1 MPREVSF
8 ATFNLYNLQK
18 PGKYVYRSKV
28 KKADYDAKVAWSA
41 ALLKDAMPDV
51 VAFQELWAR
60 ECLEDVFAKAGLKN
74 KYRLRYI
81 GDSWGG
87 IAVAAAARNPW
98 RIVDVKVHKAFP
110 DGFKLLKR
118 KRTSQEDADRHDDD
132 IEVSIDR
139 FSRTIIQLTVKHQDG
154 KVPPIEVFCVHLK
167 AKLPTNL
174 DREDK
179 NDPVLMAH
187 ANALGAAISTI
198 RRTAEAAALRVLLN
212 GIMND
217 TETPVVVMG
226 DFNDG
231 LLSNT
236 LSIITGQPP
245 YKLFQAKKISK
256 AKKVGRYPGPGPLFR
271 VDVAAVPFA
280 ARRPLQPQLSGCER
294 GAGPHPGVRAVLRP
308 LAQPDLVLQGGA
320 DLERPCG
327 RSRSGRRGLPQDR
340 IGPWRGQGGVR
351 VRSGVSAGTSGP
363 LCFPFGTL
371 QPGGATRVT
380 NPDPK
385 PLWTADEI
393 SAVPEMHLRH
403 PWNPNSDV
411 YVRPL
416 SMGAGLSRSVL
427 SLARVP
433 PGKES
438 FIYHSHERDLG

>member
-8 ATFNLYNLQK
+8 ATFNLYNLQR

-41 ALLKDAMPDV
+41 VLLKDAMPDV
-51 VAFQELWAR
+51 VAFQELWAP

-98 RIVDVKVHKAFP
+98 KIVGFKVHKAFP

-118 KRTSQEDADRHDDD
+118 KRSSQEDADRHDDD

-226 DFNDG
+226 DYNDG

-245 YKLFQAKKISK
+245 YKLFQAKKVSK
-256 AKKVGRYPGPGPLFR
+256 AKKS
-271 VDVAAVPFA
+271 VDIRDRGLYSASMLQQYHSLRDVHYSHNYQGVNEVLDHILVSEQFYDHSPNRIWSFKA
-280 ARRPLQPQLSGCER
+280 ARIWNDHVDDHDPREGGS
-294 GAGPHPGVRAVLRP
+294 HKTVSDHGVVKAEFV
-308 LAQPDLVLQGGA
+308 
-320 DLERPCG
+320 
-327 RSRSGRRGLPQDR
+327 
-340 IGPWRGQGGVR
+340 
-351 VRSGVSAGTSGP
+351 
-363 LCFPFGTL
+363 F
-371 QPGGATRVT
+371 
-380 NPDPK
+380 DP
-385 PLWTADEI
+385 A
-393 SAVPEMHLRH
+393 
-403 PWNPNSDV
+403 
-411 YVRPL
+411 
-416 SMGAGLSRSVL
+416 
-427 SLARVP
+427 
-433 PGKES
+433 
-438 FIYHSHERDLG
+438 